1 MSAPGRER
9 SRVIK
14 VKAETAEL
22 GQVRRFVEE
31 VAVEAALDEEKMFD
45 LKVAVSEACANAMEH
60 SGCEA
65 VFLEVRAKI
74 QTDRLTFIVTDSGL
88 FRPPCPPR
96 QSVANR
102 GLGLPLM
109 VALMDEVHFARAPGG
124 GTKVSLSLFLG
135 QGTLA
140 PA

>member
-1 MSAPGRER
+1 MNASGREHC
-9 SRVIK
+9 RVLK

-31 VAVEAALDEEKMFD
+31 MATEAALDGERVFD

-74 QTDRLTFIVTDSGL
+74 ETDRLTFIVSDSGL

-96 QSVANR
+96 ESVANR

-109 VALMDEVHFARAPGG
+109 VALMDEVRFARAPGG
-124 GTKVSLSLFLG
+124 GTKVSLSVLLG